1 MPSSGPWANPHVAS
15 TDNYSVFHTE
25 ALKFFKNEL
34 SSYEQSEI
42 LGYTELW
49 FLGLEAEKLH
59 VTPEKFS
66 KTSFDDEHGSY
77 IKVMG
82 KYVVVTPGAWG
93 SGTGSS
99 LERKKKVWF
108 FFFFFEI
115 TFGDDTSQSRHPEGF

>member
-1 MPSSGPWANPHVAS
+1 MVLSKPPSWWKEWLAHELEGAPSSGSWVNPHVAS

-25 ALKFFKNEL
+25 ALKFFKNQL

-77 IKVMG
+77 MKVMG
-82 KYVVVTPGAWG
+82 
-93 SGTGSS
+93 
-99 LERKKKVWF
+99 E
-108 FFFFFEI
+108 
-115 TFGDDTSQSRHPEGF
+115 

>member
-1 MPSSGPWANPHVAS
+1 MPSLGLWENPCFLS
-15 TDNYSVFHTE
+15 LTDNHSVFHTE
-25 ALKFFKNEL
+25 ALKFFKNQL

-77 IKVMG
+77 MKVTGEYIM
-82 KYVVVTPGAWG
+82 VTPGTWG
-93 SGTGSS
+93 LGTRGS
-99 LERKKKVWF
+99 LERKEVWG
-108 FFFFFEI
+108 I
-115 TFGDDTSQSRHPEGF
+115 L